1 MTEQSGN
8 TPSPKKRVVDNV
20 IFQARVRELVAECG
34 GDPSTYEGDL
44 ITDLLLTSLKLV
56 TDGRTRGELK
66 LLRASFK
73 EMRYAYNVFEPYRET
88 PKITIF
94 GSARTKPEHPD
105 YIAAVNFSREMG
117 NRGWLSITGAGDGI
131 MKAGHE
137 GPGRESSFGLAI
149 RLPFETTA
157 NDIIL
162 GDEKLIHFRYF
173 FTRKLMFV
181 SQSAAVAVFP
191 GGFGTQDEIF
201 EALTLIQTGK
211 SQMVPVVLVEGEG
224 GTYWKHWHNYIEK
237 SLLEGGFVSP
247 EDMDLFYIA
256 KSPEDAAAY
265 VCNFY
270 TNYHSSRYIGDVFV
284 MRIKHRL
291 TDEAVERLN
300 EEFALLIREGTIV
313 QRGAYEEE
321 EEHRDLPRITFTHT
335 RFHIGLLR
343 RMIDR
348 VNDKANFAS

>member
-131 MKAGHE
+131 MVIFNDPLPCDA
-137 GPGRESSFGLAI
+137 PATDALRMALAMRERMSSLCESW
-149 RLPFETTA
+149 R
-157 NDIIL
+157 D
-162 GDEKLIHFRYF
+162 
-173 FTRKLMFV
+173 RK
-181 SQSAAVAVFP
+181 S
-191 GGFGTQDEIF
+191 
-201 EALTLIQTGK
+201 
-211 SQMVPVVLVEGEG
+211 VV
-224 GTYWKHWHNYIEK
+224 
-237 SLLEGGFVSP
+237 
-247 EDMDLFYIA
+247 
-256 KSPEDAAAY
+256 
-265 VCNFY
+265 
-270 TNYHSSRYIGDVFV
+270 
-284 MRIKHRL
+284 
-291 TDEAVERLN
+291 
-300 EEFALLIREGTIV
+300 
-313 QRGAYEEE
+313 
-321 EEHRDLPRITFTHT
+321 
-335 RFHIGLLR
+335 
-343 RMIDR
+343 
-348 VNDKANFAS
+348 